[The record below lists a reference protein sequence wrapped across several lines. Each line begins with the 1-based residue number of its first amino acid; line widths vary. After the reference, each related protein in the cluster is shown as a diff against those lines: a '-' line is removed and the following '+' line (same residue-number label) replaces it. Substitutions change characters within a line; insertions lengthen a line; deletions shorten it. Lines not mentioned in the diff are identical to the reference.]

1 MEDDDINGLIGDLI
15 RFGVVHS
22 VDLANAVAV
31 IEAGDIITPP
41 LPWTEQAG
49 SFRTWRPPSVGEQVI
64 LLCPEGDIE
73 GGVIL
78 RGLFSNSSPAP
89 ANDEYQHLY
98 GADGLVITLTGDG
111 LTITAPGGVTVDAAA
126 GVAITANVTISGNV
140 DVTGTVTAST
150 DVVGGGISLK
160 DHKHGGVQAGTA
172 ITGGPQ

>member
-15 RFGVVHS
+15 RFGTVQS

-31 IEAGDIITPP
+31 VAAGDIITPP

-49 SFRTWRPPSVGEQVI
+49 SFRTWQPPSIGEQVI

-78 RGLFSNSSPAP
+78 RGLFSNQFPAP
-89 ANDEYQHLY
+89 ANDEYRHLY
-98 GADGLVITLTGDG
+98 GADGLIITLTGDG
-111 LTITAPGGVTVDAAA
+111 IAITAPGGV
-126 GVAITANVTISGNV
+126 AITADLAITGNLDVAGNV
-140 DVTGTVTAST
+140 DASGTITASE
-150 DVVGGGISLK
+150 DVVGGGISLT
-160 DHKHGGVQAGTA
+160 DHKHSGVQAGTA

>member
-15 RFGVVHS
+15 RFGVIHS
-22 VDLANAVAV
+22 VDLANGVAV
-31 IEAGDIITPP
+31 VEAGDILTPAM
-41 LPWTEQAG
+41 PWTEQAG

-78 RGLFSNSSPAP
+78 RGLFSNSFPAP

-98 GADGLVITLTGDG
+98 GADGLIITLTGDG
-111 LTITAPGGVTVDAAA
+111 LAITAPGGA
-126 GVAITANVTISGNV
+126 AITADVTITGNLDVSG
-140 DVTGTVTAST
+140 TITASE